1 MAQIFCTNADD
12 VPSLPGAYVLAVD
25 VVKPVKVAIR
35 GQPAT
40 RLGPGRYLYCG
51 SAWGPGGLKARL
63 ARHMRRGKAVRWHID
78 RLTETGVVAGAWIFP
93 GGKECDL
100 VAALSKLPVPIEG
113 FGSTDCSRCR
123 SHLLYWPV
131 DALNRQCKH

>member
-12 VPSLPGAYVLAVD
+12 VPSLPGAYVLAVEI
-25 VVKPVKVAIR
+25 VKPVKVAIP
-35 GQPAT
+35 GQPT
-40 RLGPGRYLYCG
+40 KRLGPGRYLYCG

-93 GGKECDL
+93 GGNECDL

-113 FGSTDCSRCR
+113 FGSTDCTRCR
-123 SHLLYWPV
+123 SHLFHWPL
-131 DALNRQCKH
+131 DLLNQR